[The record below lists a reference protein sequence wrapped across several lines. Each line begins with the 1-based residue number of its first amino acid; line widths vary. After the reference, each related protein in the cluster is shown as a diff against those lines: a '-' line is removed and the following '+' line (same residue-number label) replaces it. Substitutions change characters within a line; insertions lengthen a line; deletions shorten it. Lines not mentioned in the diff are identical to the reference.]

1 MSDDLSDNFSYE
13 EGSSSAFEFEDE
25 DDLLQSE
32 GESDYDGDTTVTN
45 RNRNTTDS
53 FEPKFH
59 PWTFEGFIQHQFI
72 DKAAELHQRQ
82 LPQCTLGDILIMLQT
97 KNWQPENV
105 INDFYDNPTKLRN
118 QCGLPQPPIDKK
130 VGLIEVDNFEC
141 AICAESYEHTQ
152 IYALACNHRYCGE
165 CYKSYVNMHISS
177 GKLITCMNLECPLTI
192 SHGDVALLANQG
204 KDEESIIKP
213 KIDLISNPLL
223 ISTVS
228 NYIDTHRKQYKW
240 CPATDC
246 NNLIELDRDAIANH
260 DEDESNKYNEKGDLI
275 TSKLDRDIDLTHVLN
290 VSCPEN
296 HEFCYKCHRENHL
309 PCPCWIVDL
318 WVQKCKDDSETAN
331 WIQANTQPCPE
342 CDSLIEKN
350 GGCNHLTC
358 RKCKYEFCWICLGNW
373 KDHGRDF
380 YQCNRFDPNVVKE
393 LQKGKELKRLSL
405 RRYLHFYKR
414 FTVHESSMKGDQ
426 RIIEKVDEKMKSY
439 MELQTKNLTNE
450 SSLSWVDVQFLHDAI
465 RALTNGRKTLKWT
478 YCFAFYLENTNFS
491 EIFESMQDFLNST
504 VEELSKIFEEINA
517 KKNNTNSKNYEVI
530 TKYRNEIM
538 SLSKLISQRQRM
550 LIDCAQ
556 TGLQQGLLKFA

>member
-13 EGSSSAFEFEDE
+13 EDSSSAFEFEDE

-59 PWTFEGFIQHQFI
+59 PWTFERFIQHQFI
-72 DKAAELHQRQ
+72 DKAVELHQRQ
-82 LPQCTLGDILIMLQT
+82 LPQCTLDDILIMLQT

-213 KIDLISNPLL
+213 KLDLISNPLL
-223 ISTVS
+223 IATVS
-228 NYIDTHRKQYKW
+228 NYVDTHRKQYKW

-260 DEDESNKYNEKGDLI
+260 DEDESNKYNEEGDLI

>member
-192 SHGDVALLANQG
+192 SHGDVALLASQG

-260 DEDESNKYNEKGDLI
+260 DEDEN
-275 TSKLDRDIDLTHVLN
+275 RDIDLTHVLN

-426 RIIEKVDEKMKSY
+426 RIIERVDEKMKSY

>member
-82 LPQCTLGDILIMLQT
+82 LPQCTLGEILIMLQT

-105 INDFYDNPTKLRN
+105 INEFYDNPTKLRN
-118 QCGLPQPPIDKK
+118 QCGLLQPPIDKK

-213 KIDLISNPLL
+213 KLDLISNPLL
-223 ISTVS
+223 RSTVS

>member
-426 RIIEKVDEKMKSY
+426 RIIERVDEKMKSY

>member
-105 INDFYDNPTKLRN
+105 INEFYDNPTKLRN